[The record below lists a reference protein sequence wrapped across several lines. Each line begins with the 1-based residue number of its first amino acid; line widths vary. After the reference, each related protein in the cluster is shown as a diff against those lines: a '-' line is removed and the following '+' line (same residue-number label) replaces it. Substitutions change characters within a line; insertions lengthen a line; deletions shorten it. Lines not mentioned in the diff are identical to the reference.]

1 VTDPAAEPPGDD
13 PLDDDSVGDDSLDD
27 LAFADA
33 IAELEAILRD
43 LEADDV
49 DIDRLASRV
58 RRATELINLCRRRI
72 AGVEM
77 EITQI
82 LDR

>member
-1 VTDPAAEPPGDD
+1 VTEPARDD
-13 PLDDDSVGDDSLDD
+13 PIDDDSLGDSLDD

-49 DIDRLASRV
+49 DIDRLAGRV

-77 EITQI
+77 EISQI